1 MTGQPPALA
10 GRISKEQLDEALGFE
25 VSEEQ
30 WQVIAAPLEPAV
42 VVAGAGS
49 GKTTA
54 MSARVAWLV
63 ASGACE
69 PGSILGLTF
78 TNKAAGSLL
87 AGIRSSLRAL
97 GATARDGAEPVV
109 QTYNGFAAR
118 ILREHGVR
126 LGREPGSAILLDGAR
141 QQLAYRVVC
150 RSDLPL
156 DRFGKSPAALTGDLL
171 HLDDQCSE
179 LDIDPEELM
188 AFDIGLIEGLEAF
201 EPLQASVG
209 RMRDAARLR
218 QVLAQL
224 VQQWREEKR
233 RRDVLDFTDQTRLS
247 LQLIRQFDEVATDIR
262 GQFGIVLLDEYQDT
276 SLAQR
281 RLLQGIFGDGHPVT
295 AVGDPCQA
303 IYGWRGASVDNI
315 ESFPHHFPAAGEH
328 GPRPASRYRLSV
340 NRRSGPAILAVAND
354 VFVGLRDRHEGVVEL
369 VPGAL
374 GMGPGRVECGLF
386 ETAEAERAWIVE
398 RIRKLGQDHRAWG
411 TIAVLAATGRELA
424 ELDAALRAVG
434 VPTQFHGAAGLL
446 RQPVIVDVRSMLDVL
461 HDPVANP
468 ELIRLLAGPRWRIGV
483 RDLAALGARAV
494 ALAGGGHR
502 AVTADVADALD
513 EAVAGADASEAISIA
528 DAVLDLGDPADYSAE
543 AIERLITFAAELRAL
558 RRHVG
563 EPVAELV
570 LRVGRVTGL
579 DVESALAGPD
589 QQRAWST
596 FLDLAA
602 EFTDLEGRSSLG
614 AFLARLDD
622 AERFDVDL
630 SMDVVVQPDAVQL
643 MTIHKAK
650 GLEFEHVLIPA
661 VAKGA
666 FPGGVARGE
675 WTTSATVVPWPLR
688 MDAPAQLCAFPDLDE
703 APRDKHMK
711 AYREL
716 LKDAQE
722 SDDQRLAY
730 VAMTRAK
737 STLIVTGHW
746 WGPSQSKPRG
756 PEPYLSL
763 VRQACL
769 NGAGDVVTWA
779 PEPTEETNP
788 WAPASSAGLSWPG
801 GPNAEVNRAAEAV
814 RRAMVEPPTLPQM
827 PKPGLSAAEASVVAG
842 WELDT
847 RLLLEEIRRERSG
860 IVEVQLPNSVPASTL
875 VRAMRDP
882 QGVAQDLARP
892 MPAPPSPRA
901 RRGTAFHA
909 WVETRYGQQS
919 LLDPQDLPGAS
930 DADIATDEDLEAL
943 KTAFERSAF
952 AARIPVAVELPF
964 AIVLGGRVV
973 RGRIDAVFE
982 ANGRY
987 DVIDWKTGSA
997 QGVDPGQLAV
1007 YALAWSQLR
1016 GIPIDDIDAGF
1027 LMVATGE
1034 VLRPAEWRSALR
1046 ELLEATTGAG
1056 PMPQ

>member
-1 MTGQPPALA
+1 MSSLPSR
-10 GRISKEQLDEALGFE
+10 RITKEHLDEALGFE
-25 VSEEQ
+25 VSAEQ

-54 MSARVAWLV
+54 MAARVAWLV
-63 ASGACE
+63 ATAACE
-69 PGSILGLTF
+69 PGAILGLTF

-87 AGIRSSLRAL
+87 AGIRASLQAL
-97 GATARDGAEPVV
+97 AASPPDGVQPVV

-126 LGREPGSAILLDGAR
+126 LGREPSATILLDGAR
-141 QQLAYRVVC
+141 HQLAYRVVC

-156 DRFGKSPAALTGDLL
+156 DRFGKSPSVLTGDLL

-179 LDIDPEELM
+179 LDVDPEDLIS
-188 AFDIGLIEGLEAF
+188 FDTGLVDGLRAY
-201 EPLQASVG
+201 EPLQVSVG
-209 RMRDAARLR
+209 RMRDAAQLR
-218 QVLAQL
+218 SVLAEL
-224 VQQWREEKR
+224 VLQWRQEKR
-233 RRDVLDFTDQTRLS
+233 RRDVLDFTDQTRLA
-247 LQLIRQFDEVATDIR
+247 LQIVREFPEVAAGIR
-262 GQFGIVLLDEYQDT
+262 AQFGIVLLDEYQDT

-281 RLLQGIFGDGHPVT
+281 RLLQGLFGDGHPVT

-315 ESFPHHFPAAGEH
+315 ESFPVHFPVRSDT
-328 GPRPASRYRLSV
+328 GPRPAARYRLSV
-340 NRRSGPAILAVAND
+340 NRRSGSNILSVAND
-354 VFVGLRDRHEGVVEL
+354 VFVDLRDRHDGVVEL
-369 VPGAL
+369 IAGARTE
-374 GMGPGRVECGLF
+374 GPGRVACGLF

-398 RIRKLGQDHRAWG
+398 RIRQLGQAQQGWG
-411 TIAVLAATGRELA
+411 SIAVLAATGRELA

-446 RQPVIVDVRSMLDVL
+446 RQPVVVDVRSILEVL

-468 ELIRLLAGPRWRIGV
+468 ALIRLLAGPRWRIGV

-513 EAVAGADASEAISIA
+513 EAVAGADASEAISLT
-528 DAVLDLGDPADYSAE
+528 DAVLDLGDLSNYSDDAV
-543 AIERLITFAAELRAL
+543 ERLTDFASELRAL
-558 RRHVG
+558 RRHIS
-563 EPVAELV
+563 EPVTELI

-579 DVESALAGPD
+579 DVECALAGPD

-596 FLDLAA
+596 LLEMAD

-650 GLEFEHVLIPA
+650 GLEFGHVFIPA

-666 FPGGVARGE
+666 FPGGMPRGE
-675 WTTSATVVPWPLR
+675 WLSSAGVVPWPIR
-688 MDAPAQLCAFPDLDE
+688 MDAPDQLRDFPDLSE
-703 APRDKHMK
+703 SPRDKHMK
-711 AYREL
+711 AYRDL
-716 LKDAQE
+716 LKDVQE
-722 SDDQRLAY
+722 SDEQRLAY

-737 STLIVTGHW
+737 STLVVTGHW

-763 VRQACL
+763 VREACL
-769 NGAGDVVTWA
+769 NGAGEVIIWA
-779 PEPTEETNP
+779 PEPNEETNP
-788 WAPASSAGLSWPG
+788 WAPASTGSLPWPSG
-801 GPNAEVNRAAEAV
+801 ANESVVRAAEAV
-814 RRAMVEPPTLPQM
+814 RRAMDEPPHLPQM
-827 PKPGLSAAEASVVAG
+827 PIPGLSPAESSIVAG
-842 WELDT
+842 WELDST
-847 RLLLEEIRRERSG
+847 LLLEELRQERAG
-860 IVEVQLPNSVPASTL
+860 VVQVPLPGSVSASTL
-875 VRAMRDP
+875 VRALRDP
-882 QGVAQDLARP
+882 EAVAQDLARP
-892 MPAPPSPRA
+892 MPAPPSPQA

-919 LLDPQDLPGAS
+919 LLDPEDLPGAS
-930 DADIATDEDLEAL
+930 DADIATDADLDAL
-943 KTAFERSAF
+943 KAAFERSAF
-952 AARIPVAVELPF
+952 AARVPVAVELPF

-982 ANGRY
+982 TNGHY

-997 QGVDPGQLAV
+997 QGVDPGQLAL
-1007 YALAWSQLR
+1007 YAIAWSQLR
-1016 GIPIDDIDAGF
+1016 GVPVDQIDAGF

-1034 VLRPAEWRSALR
+1034 VIRPAQWRDLLE
-1046 ELLEATTGAG
+1046 ELLATTKVAD
-1056 PMPQ
+1056 PLPE